1 MEDPKQLILAD
12 QNLKDIAPVMD
23 AEIDIAIGEENDY
36 EVKIPRDEWRT
47 EYTFGNAF
55 YVKDTE
61 YGGIIGGVGTRT
73 AEETSSLL
81 GGEWRGGGG
90 KKKL

>member
-1 MEDPKQLILAD
+1 MEDLKQLILAD

-36 EVKIPRDEWRT
+36 EIKIPRGKWRP
-47 EYTFGNAF
+47 EYTFGNVF

-61 YGGIIGGVGTRT
+61 YGGIIGGGDTSK
-73 AEETSSLL
+73 AEKTILAR
-81 GGEWRGGGG
+81 GRAWRGV
-90 KKKL
+90 LA